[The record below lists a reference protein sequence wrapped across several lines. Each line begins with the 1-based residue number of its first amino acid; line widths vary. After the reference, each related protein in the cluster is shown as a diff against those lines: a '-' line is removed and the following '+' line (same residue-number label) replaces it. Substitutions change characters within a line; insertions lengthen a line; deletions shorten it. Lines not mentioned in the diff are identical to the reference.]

1 MSPLPQRASEAGK
14 SSSKRKKNLGLMG
27 VWANTSQRVIATSLL
42 RKWDLEGLE
51 FEEKGQGGGRCVG
64 QDANIGITGVPGA
77 VSKPTGLK
85 QRLCQPSLPIV
96 MRMAQK
102 GTGAGLRRLGK

>member
-1 MSPLPQRASEAGK
+1 MHWPRCKQG
-14 SSSKRKKNLGLMG
+14 
-27 VWANTSQRVIATSLL
+27 SQVCR
-42 RKWDLEGLE
+42 
-51 FEEKGQGGGRCVG
+51 
-64 QDANIGITGVPGA
+64 GA

-102 GTGAGLRRLGK
+102 GTGAGLRRLGKWVGRFEDVLKVERNEYHVLRRAMP